1 MLKAMWPHFLN
12 LLGRSWDA
20 MIRATGTTTL
30 GFVVWTVLIAAMG
43 WAATIAAKWFELK
56 KNKTSSPL
64 RSALRDSVWSCVF
77 TACGISILVVFAF
90 CVFVFR
96 TVYEDHESLV
106 VQDQK
111 LVSLNAA
118 MKEEIRERKIHIYP
132 NEPVFGNVNSLLM
145 AFDMYI
151 HARHGE
157 PCVIWISSPPTATST
172 LSSELAQF
180 SNSVSDC
187 FTFGPFP
194 GGGNPEYDKEATR
207 GMVPDTVIFHA
218 KKDDKAAFQLF
229 GNLASLFKTKLSYEL
244 PSDIKSHYR
253 LPAQIA
259 GKEEVIWLQFGT
271 EVKWNSERK

>member
-12 LLGRSWDA
+12 LLGRSWDV

-30 GFVVWTVLIAAMG
+30 GFVVWTLLIAAMG

-56 KNKTSSPL
+56 RNKASFPL
-64 RSALRDSVWSCVF
+64 RSALRDSASSGVS
-77 TACGISILVVFAF
+77 TAVGIAMLAVIVF

-96 TVYEDHESLV
+96 TDYDDHDSLV
-106 VQDQK
+106 VENKK
-111 LVSLNAA
+111 LVSLNAVVN
-118 MKEEIRERKIHIYP
+118 EEIKKRKTHIYP

-145 AFDMYI
+145 AFDMYR

-157 PCVIWISSPPTATST
+157 PCVIWISSPPNATST
-172 LSSELAQF
+172 LSSEVAQF

-194 GGGNPEYDKEATR
+194 GGGNPEYDEEAMR
-207 GMVPDTVIFHA
+207 GMLPDTVIFHA

-229 GNLASLFKTKLSYEL
+229 SNLSSLFKTKLSYEL
-244 PSDIKSHYR
+244 PSDIKSHYG
-253 LPAQIA
+253 LPPQIA

-271 EVKWNSERK
+271 EVKWNSERR